1 MSKAYRKYYVAILGG
16 LAQVAVVLDQAL
28 DAGILPASWRPWVVL
43 AVAAATALGVRQ
55 VRNAPLLASG
65 GSIPAGPSRGR
76 STWGDAGT
84 ARTLLVTLVGFS
96 LAGLLVAATLLAGP
110 AEAHR
115 RPAEHVRTN
124 GAQVCGGTLLVAF
137 ELEQLVGGAWT
148 FRQDDGAAVVQ
159 LHHHGNGAAPGGQWE
174 TYVPASGGEGHLRL
188 SVVGRPFWDAVRVM
202 HDGIASSPRLPVECA
217 A

>member
-1 MSKAYRKYYVAILGG
+1 MLDRLPRIWRHLLIQTIAVLLAWAGSDLVPWLRDRPDGWAALAGVILGQ
-16 LAQVAVVLDQAL
+16 LLLVVTPLVRYLDP
-28 DAGILPASWRPWVVL
+28 D
-43 AVAAATALGVRQ
+43 ATA
-55 VRNAPLLASG
+55 
-65 GSIPAGPSRGR
+65 GR
-76 STWGDAGT
+76 HEDAGT
-84 ARTLLVTLVGFS
+84 SRAAFAALVGFA
-96 LAGLLVAATLLAGP
+96 LAAALVVATLLAGP
-110 AEAHR
+110 ADAHR

-159 LHHHGNGAAPGGQWE
+159 LHHLGNGAAPGGQWE

-188 SVVGRPFWDAVRVM
+188 SVVGRPFWDAVRVV